1 MLVDRLREVLLD
13 VVEGAIVDKGSIA
26 IAYSGGL
33 DSTLLA
39 TICKSKG
46 IDITL
51 LTIGFP
57 QSHDI
62 WFSKQV
68 ASRLDLNHRISIL
81 EEIDFH
87 KNLGDV
93 LKKINCE
100 KISHIENCIAFFYIS
115 KLARESNH
123 ETVLSANGCDE
134 LFCGY
139 DIYRRVYDEGKTRL
153 MQLIEEKIL
162 NEFKLLEEINM
173 VASEF
178 GVKIRQPFL
187 SNKLIAFSRDVPIN
201 EKIFSSKDYL
211 RKQILRQVASLLN
224 VPSESAFKQKKA
236 LQYGTEIHRRVKKYL
251 K

>member
-87 KNLGDV
+87 KNLGEV

-201 EKIFSSKDYL
+201 EKRFSSKDYL